1 MSAVFPFVSSFP
13 LFSGFNMRNVFE
25 NSPTSNAFKKKS
37 PANKAFL
44 MTASAHPHPICTVL
58 FFPAF
63 SQTNYTKKLS
73 VFPRCLAAT
82 LAQMNVQVPDKDSLE
97 LEL

>member
-1 MSAVFPFVSSFP
+1 
-13 LFSGFNMRNVFE
+13 
-25 NSPTSNAFKKKS
+25 
-37 PANKAFL
+37 